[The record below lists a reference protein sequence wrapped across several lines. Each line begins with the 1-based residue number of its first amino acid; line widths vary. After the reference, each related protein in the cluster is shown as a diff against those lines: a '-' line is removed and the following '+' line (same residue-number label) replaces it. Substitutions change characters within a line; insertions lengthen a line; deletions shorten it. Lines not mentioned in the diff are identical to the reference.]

1 MSGEPDD
8 VREDTPPP
16 VPHVFEASD
25 LLQSSGVDSL
35 GGSATSSSYIK
46 FTALSGARDS
56 GPPCYLLEI
65 DQAKIL
71 LDCGWD
77 DAFDLEDIPHLK
89 SIAHQLDAVLLSHPD
104 VPHLG
109 ALPYAR
115 AKLGLTCPIYATL
128 PVSQLGR
135 LAVSDALHRRSAVER
150 FELFEPKDVDK
161 CFADVTLLRYQQ
173 YTALAGRN
181 SEGVYVTAYPAG
193 HSLGGTVWHIQKDED
208 RIVYAVDFNHT
219 RENLLPPCAFITP
232 GPSLDALS
240 EPSVLVTGA
249 RNALDGVPP
258 SENVFAPGLAD
269 PEVAFGMAGVGR
281 RQREAAVVETLLNT
295 LRSSGTCL
303 IPVSQPSRLL
313 ELAHV
318 LHTEWDRRRHPWP
331 LVALGWTAGETHVQ
345 ARSMLEWMGS
355 EVDARFQR
363 ERENPLGMGRVRFLK
378 TTAEISKLP
387 AGTPRVILCPSSSLD
402 RGPARDL
409 FLSLCEDPRACVL
422 LTGRERVGTTGGRL
436 WREWAKRAAVEGREM
451 PGGVVVEAEMAV
463 KLHHKIALTGDELI
477 AHHRSSLLAR
487 EAQIAESQLAN
498 PLAPSADDADSDDDA
513 LVADVEEARNPLL
526 VRFDTYLG
534 PGAGASAA
542 GRLGGGQ
549 ALFRMFPT
557 SEVRRKW
564 DEYGE
569 VIDPEQYIGK
579 ELHFGNAEAIR
590 VRSAEKGREDSMDVD
605 MPSTSETDAAVP
617 DVPSKYVTEDRTL
630 QVRCTVR
637 YVDMEG
643 LADGRSVRNILPG
656 LRAKKIILVR
666 GPPTATEALS
676 AFCLSS
682 PSLTNE
688 VVAPRVGETVNVST
702 ARNMYQ
708 IKLTDQLVSSLRMAR
723 LGDYQLAFVD
733 GVIRFPAEGGD
744 PILDLPPADGPG
756 SLASLQQPSIIVG
769 DMKLSKFRDVLAAE
783 GIRSEFAE
791 GGVLVCNGGTVAIRK
806 SASGQITIEGVLGE
820 DYYKIR
826 QLVYAQHSIL

>member
-1 MSGEPDD
+1 MN
-8 VREDTPPP
+8 REDTPPP
-16 VPHVFEASD
+16 AASSDVFEGNASIG
-25 LLQSSGVDSL
+25 LSGTL
-35 GGSATSSSYIK
+35 GGISVSASASSYIK
-46 FTALSGARDS
+46 FTALSGARDT

-77 DAFDLEDIPHLK
+77 DAFDPETIPHLK

-104 VPHLG
+104 VTHLG

-115 AKLGLTCPIYATL
+115 SKLSLTCPVYATL

-135 LAVSDALHRRSAVER
+135 LAVSDALSSRTALEP
-150 FELFEPKDVDK
+150 FDLFDTKDVDK
-161 CFADVTLLRYQQ
+161 AFSGVVLLHYRQN
-173 YTALAGRN
+173 TALGGRN
-181 SEGVYVTAYPAG
+181 AEGLYITPYPAG

-240 EPSVLVTGA
+240 EPSVLIVGS
-249 RNALDGVPP
+249 RNALDGVGD
-258 SENVFAPGLAD
+258 SASAPLSD
-269 PEVAFGMAGVGR
+269 PQVAFGMAAVGR
-281 RQREAAVVETLLNT
+281 RVREGAIVETILGT
-295 LRSSGTCL
+295 LRSSGSVL
-303 IPVSQPSRLL
+303 IPISHPSRLL
-313 ELAHV
+313 ELGYL
-318 LHTEWDRRRHPWP
+318 LHTEWERRRHPWP
-331 LVALGWTAGETHVQ
+331 VAALGWTWSEVHAQ

-363 ERENPLGMGRVRFLK
+363 DRENPLSISRIKFLK
-378 TTAEISKLP
+378 TTLELSKLP
-387 AGTPRVILCPSSSLD
+387 AGTPRVILCPSATLD
-402 RGPARDL
+402 RGPSRDL
-409 FLSLCEDPRACVL
+409 FLTMCIDPRACVII
-422 LTGRERVGTTGGRL
+422 TERQKEDTAAGRL
-436 WREWAKRAAVEGREM
+436 WKEWAKRVAGEGTREL
-451 PGGVVVEAEMAV
+451 PGGVSVETEMAV
-463 KLHHKIALTGDELI
+463 KLHHKIPLTGDELI
-477 AHHRSSLLAR
+477 AHHRAEILR
-487 EAQIAESQLAN
+487 KEAQLAELQLAN
-498 PLAPSADDADSDDDA
+498 PLAAPSGDADADSEDDA

-526 VRFDTYLG
+526 VHFDAYLG
-534 PGAGASAA
+534 PAA
-542 GRLGGGQ
+542 GRGQ
-549 ALFRMFPT
+549 AAQFRMFP
-557 SEVRRKW
+557 SAEGRRRW

-569 VIDPEQYIGK
+569 VIDPEQYMGK
-579 ELHFGNAEAIR
+579 EMHFGNAEAIR
-590 VRSAEKGREDSMDVD
+590 GRVAERGKEDSMDVD
-605 MPSTSETDAAVP
+605 VPSVP
-617 DVPSKYVTEDRTL
+617 DVESGAPEVPSKYLTEDRVL

-637 YVDMEG
+637 YVDLEG
-643 LADGRSVRNILPG
+643 LADGRSMRNILPG
-656 LRAKKIILVR
+656 VRAKKIILVH
-666 GPPTATEALS
+666 GLQAATDYMQS
-676 AFCLSS
+676 FCLSN

-733 GVIRFPAEGGD
+733 GVIRFPPEGGD
-744 PILDLPPADGPG
+744 PILDLPPADGLG
-756 SLASLQQPSIIVG
+756 SSLTAFQQPSIIVG

-820 DYYKIR
+820 DYYKVR